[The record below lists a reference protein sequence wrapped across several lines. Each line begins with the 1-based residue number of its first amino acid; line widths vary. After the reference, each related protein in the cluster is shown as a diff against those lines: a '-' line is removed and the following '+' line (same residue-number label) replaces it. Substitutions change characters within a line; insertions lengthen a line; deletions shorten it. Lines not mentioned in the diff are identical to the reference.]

1 MGTPTIDGNVFTVPF
16 EMVRSETE
24 DMLDGT
30 SQVVRKRMALF
41 ASGEGVL
48 AL

>member
-1 MGTPTIDGNVFTVPF
+1 VGTPTDGNVFTVPL
-16 EMVRSETE
+16 ETVRNETE
-24 DMLDGT
+24 AMLDGT
-30 SQVVRKRMALF
+30 SQVVRNRIALF